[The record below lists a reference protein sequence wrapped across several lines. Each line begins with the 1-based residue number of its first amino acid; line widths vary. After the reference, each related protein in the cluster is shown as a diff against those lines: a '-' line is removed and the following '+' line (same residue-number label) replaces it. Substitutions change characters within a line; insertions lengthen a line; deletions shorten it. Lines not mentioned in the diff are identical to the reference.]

1 MSQPLSNL
9 SDEQLLQEAKK
20 LKTKNIVNGFLVG
33 FMIGVIVYSIINK
46 SISVFT
52 FIPLVLIY
60 KIINDSKK
68 DAPLKEILKQRNLK

>member
-1 MSQPLSNL
+1 MSQPLSEL

-20 LKTKNIVNGFLVG
+20 LKTKNIINGFLVG

-60 KIINDSKK
+60 KIVNDAKK

>member
-1 MSQPLSNL
+1 MQQNL
-9 SDEQLLQEAKK
+9 SELSDAQLLQEAKK
-20 LKTKNIVNGFLVG
+20 LKTKNIINGFLVG

-60 KIINDSKK
+60 KIVNDAKN